1 MIIIMIL
8 IIIIIILIIII
19 FQWAKL
25 RETLAL
31 LPKGEVHIEN
41 DNNAE

>member
-1 MIIIMIL
+1 MIL
-8 IIIIIILIIII
+8 IIITIIILIIII